1 MAATVAGIVVA
12 GQAFLTA
19 WNAKTEATARQR
31 REDLHQ
37 AGERSMACVRLGIEI
52 ANHARAQTEQLRAA
66 AASPEKAARRLLALA
81 QDAACRLGLSAHIG
95 QPAVL
100 FIGDQF
106 RDLLRQTMELWFPQ
120 PSPR

>member
-1 MAATVAGIVVA
+1 MA

-19 WNAKTEATARQR
+19 WNAQDEATARQR

-37 AGERSMACVRLGIEI
+37 AGERSIACVRLGLEI
-52 ANHARAQTEQLRAA
+52 ANHARAQTERLRAPA
-66 AASPEKAARRLLALA
+66 TSPEEAARRLLALA

-95 QPAVL
+95 QPTVL

-106 RDLLRQTMELWFPQ
+106 RDLPRQTMELWFPRLT
-120 PSPR
+120 PR